1 MYPIASSTLVLYVHA
16 DAHSSKHSSK
26 HTQSSR
32 VQKTQESYTH
42 PGLDRMCIHC
52 LSLCSAAGLAA
63 RGHHVTLCGPA
74 SLSHLA
80 TQLGGGTVDVFGLEG
95 DWERLLQTEDCRRRL
110 NRQDL
115 PGLLKVR
122 HTRLSTCYFSI
133 ESIFA
138 RSHSM

>member
-1 MYPIASSTLVLYVHA
+1 
-16 DAHSSKHSSK
+16 
-26 HTQSSR
+26 
-32 VQKTQESYTH
+32 
-42 PGLDRMCIHC
+42 MCIDC